1 MTKSRAAGTGA
12 RALGLALIP
21 TMVAAFAA
29 SPGVARAD
37 GLDGE
42 RFAPAAGAGGW
53 LSAETPVVPFHLGYG
68 LGLFLNVADNALVVR
83 DQGTGD
89 VVSRPLDLAFSAD
102 LVASLGLWDH
112 LELGVHL
119 PIRIIY
125 DGDPYANAGATLE
138 ASAGVGDLR
147 LVPKL
152 RVWGAGSAANHVV
165 VGLALPVSVPTGD
178 DEALRGAGGV
188 TVEPRLLLLGRFG
201 RLGLL
206 GNVGYRWRSEHPEGL
221 PYGDEIA
228 ATVAAGVELIPA
240 LEIIA
245 ELAIAKQVS
254 TDVDGGS
261 TELPAEVLAGVAIRP
276 SPSWTIYGAAG
287 LGVSDGLGAPDLRGI
302 LGVRYAPKQP
312 SRDGFGDRDQDGI
325 ADKDDECGT
334 EPEDED
340 GFADHDG
347 CPEPDND
354 RDGIA
359 DDDDECPDLPE
370 EEGGDRDGCP
380 ERTYVKVEEGK
391 LIVFGKVR
399 FRSGSAELDPRSEP
413 LLEQVAIALQGTPD
427 LRVRVEGH
435 TDNTGPEELNEE
447 LSEQRAGRVRDNLVQ
462 RGVSSDRLEI
472 RGEGESRP
480 IAPNRTRAGRA
491 KNRRVELVV
500 ID

>member
-12 RALGLALIP
+12 RALGLALVP
-21 TMVAAFAA
+21 TLVVALAA
-29 SPGVARAD
+29 PRPAVAD

-68 LGLFLNVADNALVVR
+68 LGLFLHVADDALVVR
-83 DQGTGD
+83 DQGTDD

-102 LVASLGLWDH
+102 LIASLGLLDR

-119 PIRIIY
+119 PIRLVY

-165 VGLALPVSVPTGD
+165 VGLAVPVSVPTGD

-201 RLGLL
+201 RVGLL

-228 ATVAAGVELIPA
+228 ATVGLGVELFPS
-240 LEIIA
+240 LELLA
-245 ELAIAKQVS
+245 ELAIATQVS
-254 TDVDGGS
+254 AEVDGGS

-276 SPSWTIYGAAG
+276 SPSWTIYAAGG

-302 LGVRYAPKQP
+302 LGVRYAPAQP

-325 ADKDDECGT
+325 ADKDDECGA

-354 RDGIA
+354 GDGIG

-380 ERTYVKVEEGK
+380 ERTYVKIEEGK

-399 FRSGSAELDPRSEP
+399 FRSGSSELDPRSEP
-413 LLEQVAIALQGTPD
+413 LLEQVAIALQGTPE

-435 TDNTGPEELNEE
+435 TDNTGPRELNQS
-447 LSEQRAGRVRDNLVQ
+447 LSEERAARVRDNLVS
-462 RGVSSDRLEI
+462 RGVASDRLEV